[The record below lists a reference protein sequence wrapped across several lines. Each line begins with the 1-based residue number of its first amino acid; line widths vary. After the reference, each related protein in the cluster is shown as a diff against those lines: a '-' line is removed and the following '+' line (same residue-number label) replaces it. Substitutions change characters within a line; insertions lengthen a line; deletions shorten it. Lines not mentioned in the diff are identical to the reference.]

1 MAKKTVGHV
10 IRIGINPHKVSVVLK
25 LGELPEKKLVL
36 FNEPNA
42 AVIPQVTLASRSWM
56 LSLLQGAQAHKLPV
70 IATHEEEG
78 GQILGLQILDEK
90 GLDFDFDFTPD
101 DGDEDASKIKKPL
114 PDGIKP
120 VKPRPKRPQPA

>member
-70 IATHEEEG
+70 IATHEEN
-78 GQILGLQILDEK
+78 GQILALHVLDEK
-90 GLDFDFDFTPD
+90 GLDFDFDFSGDAD
-101 DGDEDASKIKKPL
+101 DGDAKKKPL

>member
-1 MAKKTVGHV
+1 MAKKTVGYV
-10 IRIGINPHKVSVVLK
+10 VRIGINPHKVSVVLK

-42 AVIPQVTLASRSWM
+42 AVIPQVELASRSMM

-70 IATHEEEG
+70 IATHEEN
-78 GQILGLQILDEK
+78 GQILALHVLDEK
-90 GLDFDFDFTPD
+90 GLDFDFDFSGDAD
-101 DGDEDASKIKKPL
+101 DGDAKKKPL

-120 VKPRPKRPQPA
+120 GRPQRKRPQPA

>member
-25 LGELPEKKLVL
+25 LKDLPEKKLVL

-42 AVIPQVTLASRSWM
+42 AVIPQVELAARSMM

-78 GQILGLQILDEK
+78 GQILALHVLDEK
-90 GLDFDFDFTPD
+90 GLDFDFDFSS
-101 DGDEDASKIKKPL
+101 DEADQDPAKKPL
-114 PDGIKP
+114 PDGLKP
-120 VKPRPKRPQPA
+120 PRPKPQRKRPQPA